1 MEEVDNKMRTIRY
14 LLVLLMTAAIV
25 PCTLAAGVAVGVIG
39 GGGTGSSEPVAVGS
53 EQTIVASVANG
64 ASSVQF
70 IVYDSRGNE
79 VFASSPM
86 PVIDG
91 SVSTVWS
98 PPFADTF
105 TVWAVSYDE
114 YGGEIDRGQ
123 VLLVSAYQPES
134 QGFITGGGWLEIDG
148 NKRTFGF
155 VAQVQRNGS
164 LKGSLE
170 YQRHG
175 LGFNVKSYAIDWVYA
190 PNLSEG
196 YFSGWA
202 TINGEGIYRFY
213 AMVLDSGEPGRSDYF
228 ALWVYNA
235 DGMLVFADW
244 GYLSGGNIMIH
255 ANR

>member
-1 MEEVDNKMRTIRY
+1 MKKAHY
-14 LLVLLMTAAIV
+14 LLTLLMATVSISH
-25 PCTLAAGVAVGVIG
+25 TLAAGVAVGVIG
-39 GGGTGSSEPVAVGS
+39 GGDVGSSEPVAVGT
-53 EQTIVASVANG
+53 EQTIEAFVVNG

-70 IVYDSRGNE
+70 VVYDSHDNV
-79 VFASSPM
+79 VFSSARM
-86 PVIDG
+86 PVQD
-91 SVSTVWS
+91 STLSTTWT

-105 TVWAVSYDE
+105 TVWAISYDQHDA
-114 YGGEIDRGQ
+114 EIGREK
-123 VLLVSAYQPES
+123 VLLVSAYPPEAK
-134 QGFITGGGWLEIDG
+134 GFITGGGWLEIEG

-202 TINGEGIYRFY
+202 TINGAGSYRFY
-213 AMVLDSGEPGRSDYF
+213 AMVLDSGEPGRGDYF
-228 ALWVYNA
+228 ALWVY
-235 DGMLVFADW
+235 DGSSDLVFADW
-244 GYLSGGNIMIH
+244 GYLSGGNIVIH